1 MLAAGEGALEF
12 RLGRNRSRETLTDLA
27 FATSQRIPEDVFRT
41 GKAQAL
47 RDVQLDGKHE
57 CTAQIGIRSVACLPL
72 RSVQFLD
79 SADARA
85 EGRQF
90 GVLYLDSQ
98 TRTTLLSDETLSALE
113 AVAEEASFAIEQAW
127 LYREQADK
135 LRMEREMRFAAEM
148 QRALLPPSVACRPHL
163 EAVAHAVPCH
173 AMGGDF
179 YDYLRLDPASPEFS
193 FTLGDVAGKGAPA
206 ALLSAMMLGMIQA
219 EARVGGVSHP
229 AAIVSRLN
237 QALCDRRLESRF
249 VTLMLGAIAPDGT
262 LTYCNAGHNPPL
274 IAGRD
279 GIRRLDVGGPIV
291 GLLPSAAWEEA
302 TERPTPGDA
311 LVIFSDGVSE
321 ALSTDGEEFG
331 DARLCGVVGAADET
345 PQAVVNRIMA
355 AVEAFTA
362 GAPQSDDIT
371 VMVVRYLGT

>member
-135 LRMEREMRFAAEM
+135 LRMEREIRFAAEM
-148 QRALLPPSVACRPHL
+148 QRALLPPPVARRR
-163 EAVAHAVPCH
+163 A
-173 AMGGDF
+173 
-179 YDYLRLDPASPEFS
+179 
-193 FTLGDVAGKGAPA
+193 TT
-206 ALLSAMMLGMIQA
+206 
-219 EARVGGVSHP
+219 
-229 AAIVSRLN
+229 SR
-237 QALCDRRLESRF
+237 
-249 VTLMLGAIAPDGT
+249 
-262 LTYCNAGHNPPL
+262 
-274 IAGRD
+274 
-279 GIRRLDVGGPIV
+279 
-291 GLLPSAAWEEA
+291 
-302 TERPTPGDA
+302 
-311 LVIFSDGVSE
+311 
-321 ALSTDGEEFG
+321 
-331 DARLCGVVGAADET
+331 
-345 PQAVVNRIMA
+345 
-355 AVEAFTA
+355 
-362 GAPQSDDIT
+362 
-371 VMVVRYLGT
+371 